1 MSTITLQNFRVGS
14 DLTVKVRLKDGGV
27 AIDWS
32 TLSGI
37 RAVLYSDAQSS
48 IAGRCDVTVDGEDPT
63 LLVCRYAATK
73 MQYLGV
79 NRIVVSAKYMGM
91 TKTYDKPAFTFVR
104 WTEDQAGEEIT
115 IEDPEVTVEI
125 DVEDV
130 SSSILQ
136 EAVDAA
142 FSAADRAN
150 EAAEAAEHMVD
161 IHTGPEGKSAYEVA
175 VEEGY
180 TGTEEE
186 WLASLVGPQGAQG
199 IQGET
204 GDAAGFGSVSAA
216 LQEDGGD
223 PSVVVAAS
231 GEDTSKNF
239 AFTFKNLKGDKG
251 DKGDQG
257 NTGSSVDYPYEL
269 VNNLTT
275 NDATKGLSAAQG
287 YVLDGKVSQLE
298 AKVTE
303 LDGQINGQSFEES
316 VSFNLVT
323 GQSIEQTSVTIY
335 VRAED
340 DSAVQF
346 RYSTSADDVLTKSP
360 QNSASV
366 SSITDFRYISPV
378 ANSDRVKLYAPASNV
393 KDTTE
398 FGLTFL
404 GMSQGDGLV
413 KQISDLAEETENN
426 FVSVEQRIDNSEIDI
441 SYTKKVAGGQSSIKV
456 ALVSGTNVEP
466 EEKTTLFIPAG
477 SSVKLG
483 VDSNSVFSDG
493 TSVPTYLWY
502 DDGTRSS
509 AISTPSGGVTTAIQV
524 PKNVVAVGFYIHPA
538 PASGDITLR
547 VLFQESMLNEVNER
561 IDAIREVIPLR
572 SIWGDST
579 RIQDWAVGEMYF
591 NIKDNSIRICTNTS
605 PLDFK
610 AIPAKKTIY
619 SLDGDLYLF
628 DGVSITRYY
637 NDTVFDGDVLID
649 YPVYAVGEDLNND
662 NTGGDKGQYIYKDI
676 VTFPIS
682 ADEGIMVSCSN
693 IAGATAST
701 KIAVDGIN
709 NGQRTRLF
717 GMSGPGS
724 KIFYPST
731 DYESI
736 VVRLYPATSGLQ
748 QEFARYDDVRVTKGK
763 VGNINIKKEL
773 LPDPIVPA
781 YYLKADY
788 LKNKIEAVRSL
799 ISASGGDYDAF
810 VFCTDIHWPNNA
822 KNSPA
827 IIRYICRKLNIPRL
841 MLGGDY
847 ADGINLDCND
857 AFNETIVGRI
867 YRASGN
873 HEYMNYFEE
882 DGVFSQ
888 KTISDAEVWQYLNA
902 TTMDA
907 VSGNP
912 EECYFFVD
920 NAIQKMRYIFLSV
933 FTDGSVGK
941 FTNEQ
946 EAWFR
951 DVALNLPAGYTAVV
965 ISHFFVNVSYPSFA
979 KEFTTI
985 GTKVATIVDAYNGPG
1000 EIACLLHGHTHID
1013 LQTTTPGG
1021 VPVFATTCDKFRAD
1035 SDETSET
1042 AAYIYGKRHEGTI
1055 TEQAFDVVVIDKKNK
1070 LVTLVRIGAPADVDG
1085 ETFAETRSAS
1095 Y

>member
-1 MSTITLQNFRVGS
+1 MAKYSAVKATVNAYIKQNGRKEITGRILNAVLNATIDSLGKYFQFAGGALPTDDPGTPDQNLTYLAGTAGTYTNFGGLTLDTQEIALLMWDGEWKKQTLLFGIQEVDASVDNQVGTPS
-14 DLTVKVRLKDGGV
+14 VDVDFENNVL
-27 AIDWS
+27 
-32 TLSGI
+32 TLSFHNI
-37 RAVLYSDAQSS
+37 
-48 IAGRCDVTVDGEDPT
+48 
-63 LLVCRYAATK
+63 
-73 MQYLGV
+73 
-79 NRIVVSAKYMGM
+79 
-91 TKTYDKPAFTFVR
+91 
-104 WTEDQAGEEIT
+104 
-115 IEDPEVTVEI
+115 
-125 DVEDV
+125 
-130 SSSILQ
+130 
-136 EAVDAA
+136 
-142 FSAADRAN
+142 
-150 EAAEAAEHMVD
+150 
-161 IHTGPEGKSAYEVA
+161 
-175 VEEGY
+175 
-180 TGTEEE
+180 
-186 WLASLVGPQGAQG
+186 
-199 IQGET
+199 
-204 GDAAGFGSVSAA
+204 
-216 LQEDGGD
+216 
-223 PSVVVAAS
+223 
-231 GEDTSKNF
+231 
-239 AFTFKNLKGDKG
+239 KGDKG
-251 DKGDQG
+251 DTGDPAGFGQVTASVDDTIGNPSVQVQTSGEDTAKNIAFEFHGLRGETGITSVVVSVDNTAGNPACSVSLVGQVLHLDFTGLKGLKGD
-257 NTGSSVDYPYEL
+257 TGVSADYPITIYNGL
-269 VNNLTT
+269 DS
-275 NDATKGLSAAQG
+275 DATDQALAAAQG
-287 YVLDGKVSQLE
+287 KVLDGKISQLGQ
-298 AKVTE
+298 KVDE

-323 GQSIEQTSVTIY
+323 GQNIETTSAVHSMPLVAGKVYKVTYSNNRPNGTSVSVYLRTE
-335 VRAED
+335 ED
-340 DSAVQF
+340 GAVQF
-346 RYSTSADDVLTKSP
+346 KYSDNPDDIASKTPL
-360 QNSASV
+360 NNASV
-366 SSITDFRYISPV
+366 GSTILERYISPV
-378 ANSDRVKLYAPASNV
+378 SNSDRVKIYAPASNV
-393 KDTTE
+393 KDTIE
-398 FGLTFL
+398 FGITFL
-404 GMSQGDGLV
+404 GVTEEAGLV
-413 KQISDLAEETENN
+413 NQIRDLEEETESN
-426 FVSVEQRIDNSEIDI
+426 FTAVGQRIDNSESDI

-456 ALVSGTNVEP
+456 SLVSGTTVEP
-466 EEKTTLFIPAG
+466 ESKTTLFIPAG

-493 TSVPTYLWY
+493 TPVLTYLWY

-509 AISTPSGGVTTAIQV
+509 AISTPSGGVTSAIQV
-524 PKNVVAVGFYIHPA
+524 SKNVVAVGFYIHPA

-572 SIWGDST
+572 SIWPNST
-579 RIQDWAVGEMYF
+579 TVQDWAIGDMYF
-591 NIKDNSIRICTNTS
+591 GVENNNIRVCISTS
-605 PLDFK
+605 PLDFLS
-610 AIPAKKTIY
+610 IPAKKTIY
-619 SLDGDLYLF
+619 SLDGELYLF

-637 NDTVFDGDVLID
+637 NNTVFDGDVLID
-649 YPVYAVGEDLNND
+649 YPVYVVGENVNND

-693 IAGATAST
+693 IAGATAGT

-748 QEFARYDDVRVTKGK
+748 QEYARYDNVRVTKGK

-888 KTISDAEVWQYLNA
+888 RAISDAEVWQYLNA
-902 TTMDA
+902 ATMDA

-941 FTNEQ
+941 FSNEQ

-965 ISHFFVNVSYPSFA
+965 ISHMFVAVSYPSFV
-979 KEFTTI
+979 KEFTPI
-985 GTKVATIVDAYNGPG
+985 GTRVANIVDAYNGSG

-1085 ETFAETRSAS
+1085 VTFAETRTAN

>member
-1 MSTITLQNFRVGS
+1 MTIKEKIEAYVKAQGNQVGS
-14 DLTVKVRLKDGGV
+14 GAEL
-27 AIDWS
+27 
-32 TLSGI
+32 
-37 RAVLYSDAQSS
+37 
-48 IAGRCDVTVDGEDPT
+48 GE
-63 LLVCRYAATK
+63 
-73 MQYLGV
+73 
-79 NRIVVSAKYMGM
+79 
-91 TKTYDKPAFTFVR
+91 
-104 WTEDQAGEEIT
+104 
-115 IEDPEVTVEI
+115 
-125 DVEDV
+125 
-130 SSSILQ
+130 ILD
-136 EAVDAA
+136 E
-142 FSAADRAN
+142 
-150 EAAEAAEHMVD
+150 MVD
-161 IHTGPEGKSAYEVA
+161 SMPGPP
-175 VEEGY
+175 
-180 TGTEEE
+180 
-186 WLASLVGPQGAQG
+186 GPQGPQG
-199 IQGET
+199 
-204 GDAAGFGSVSAA
+204 
-216 LQEDGGD
+216 
-223 PSVVVAAS
+223 P
-231 GEDTSKNF
+231 
-239 AFTFKNLKGDKG
+239 
-251 DKGDQG
+251 QG

-275 NDATKGLSAAQG
+275 DDPEKGLSAAQG
-287 YVLDGKVSQLE
+287 VVLKGEISQLGQ
-298 AKVTE
+298 KVTD

-323 GQSIEQTSVTIY
+323 GQSIEQTSPVHSMQLEAGKIYKVTY
-335 VRAED
+335 SNNRPNGTTVSVYLMTEED
-340 DSAVQF
+340 GAVQF
-346 RYSTSADDVLTKSP
+346 KYSDNPDDIASKTPSDR
-360 QNSASV
+360 ASV
-366 SSITDFRYISPV
+366 SSTILERYISPV
-378 ANSDRVKLYAPASNV
+378 SNSDRVTIYAPASNV
-393 KDTTE
+393 KDTIE
-398 FGLTFL
+398 FGITFL
-404 GMSQGDGLV
+404 GMSEEAGLV
-413 KQISDLAEETENN
+413 NQIRDLEEETESN
-426 FVSVEQRIDNSEIDI
+426 FTAVGQRIDNSESDI
-441 SYTKKVAGGQSSIKV
+441 SYTKKVAGGQSSIKIS
-456 ALVSGTNVEP
+456 LVSGTYVEP

-477 SSVKLG
+477 SSVKFG
-483 VDSNSVFSDG
+483 VDSNSAISDG
-493 TSVPTYLWY
+493 NSVPTYLWY
-502 DDGTRSS
+502 EDGTRSS
-509 AISTPSGGVTTAIQV
+509 VISTPSGGVTSAIQV
-524 PKNVVAVGFYIHPA
+524 PKNVVAVGFYFHPA
-538 PASGDITLR
+538 PASGNITLR
-547 VLFQESMLNEVNER
+547 VLFQESMLDDVNER
-561 IDAIREVIPLR
+561 IDSIREVIPLR

-591 NIKDNSIRICTNTS
+591 DIKDNSIRICTNTS
-605 PLDFK
+605 PLDFQ

-649 YPVYAVGEDLNND
+649 YPVYAIGEDLNND

-701 KIAVDGIN
+701 KIVVYGEK
-709 NGQRTRLF
+709 NGQRTTLF
-717 GMSGPGS
+717 GMSGAGS

-736 VVRLYPATSGLQ
+736 VVRLYPSTSGLQ

-810 VFCTDIHWPNNA
+810 VFCTDIHWLNNA

-888 KTISDAEVWQYLNA
+888 RAISDAEVWQYLNA
-902 TTMDA
+902 ATMDA

-951 DVALNLPAGYTAVV
+951 DVALNLPAGYTSVV
-965 ISHFFVNVSYPSFA
+965 ISHFFVNVSYPSFT

-985 GTKVATIVDAYNGPG
+985 GAKVATIVDAYNGPG

-1035 SDETSET
+1035 NDETSET